1 MSTYSSNLQLQLI
14 ATGDQAGTWGNTTN
28 TNLGTL
34 LEQAVSSYV
43 TQAFSNANIT
53 LNVSQGAD
61 GGGNT
66 TPGTIYTAGTTGSPV
81 SYRNMFIEC
90 TGTSSGN
97 NLIVPAN
104 PKLYIVYNNITSGG
118 GSITVTTP
126 SGTGVAVP
134 VGAKAFL
141 VCNGTNV
148 VSAISYF
155 SGISSNNYTVTGS
168 TIPANGIYL
177 PSANTIGIATNTTQC
192 ITVNATGNTVL
203 NAPTSGIGLVVNGFS
218 GTHSTKIADS
228 ANTPYNAGFLEV
240 PINAQTVS
248 YPTVLSDS
256 GKTIYYNGATPGS
269 VAYSIP
275 PNSGTGSVTYPI
287 GTVLTFI
294 NNGSAAGTISIICAD
309 TMYLAGAGTTG
320 TRLLARYGIATAVKV
335 ESTVWYV
342 SGTNLT

>member
-34 LEQAVSSYV
+34 LEQAISSYV
-43 TQAFSNANIT
+43 TQAFSSANIT
-53 LNVSQGAD
+53 LDTSQGAD

-104 PKLYIVYNNITSGG
+104 PKLYIVYNNISSGS
-118 GSITVTTP
+118 GSITVKTP

-148 VSAISYF
+148 VSATNYF
-155 SGISSNNYTVTGS
+155 PTLASPIAVSAPPSGSN
-168 TIPANGIYL
+168 AL
-177 PSANTIGIATNTTQC
+177 
-192 ITVNATGNTVL
+192 TVNGV
-203 NAPTSGIGLVVNGFS
+203 S

-228 ANTPYNAGFLEV
+228 AASLFNAGFLEV
-240 PINAQTVS
+240 PINAQTIS
-248 YPTVLSDS
+248 YTTVLSDS

-275 PNSGTGSVTYPI
+275 PNSGAGSVSYPL

-294 NNGSAAGTISIICAD
+294 NNGSAAGNISIICAD

-335 ESTVWYV
+335 ESTVWYI